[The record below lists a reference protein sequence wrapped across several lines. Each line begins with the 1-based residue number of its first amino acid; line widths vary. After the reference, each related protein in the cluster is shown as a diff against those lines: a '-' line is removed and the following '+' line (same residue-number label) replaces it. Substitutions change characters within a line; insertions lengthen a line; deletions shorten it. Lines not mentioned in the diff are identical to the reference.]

1 MSEPIL
7 IGTVKSGRRVEI
19 ARSFS
24 LKVNLGN
31 YESADFF
38 CSEKS
43 EVDAEDQE
51 QASAALYAFCKRQV
65 LASADEFKKSRMAPA
80 GRKEVA

>member
-1 MSEPIL
+1 MEIPM

-24 LKVNLGN
+24 LTVNLGN

-38 CSEKS
+38 ASQKS
-43 EVDAEDQE
+43 ECAAEDE
-51 QASAALYAFCKRQV
+51 ADVSAALYAFCKRQV
-65 LASADEFKKSRMAPA
+65 LASVEEFKRSRMAPA